1 MSVVAR
7 KIVNPEPMPPKSRKP
22 HLPTPKE
29 IWKQARHDWF
39 GKDVQETPTVS
50 YVWTADQFGHVGLGF
65 QITFLFAG
73 LALLSNL
80 STPWTLTI
88 AAAVNFAIWVTKEIY
103 DYIRERKKATAAESV
118 FPFNGKEILW
128 NVFTA
133 LFYILVGAIVAG
145 AIPFGVW
152 SPLVTLVIL
161 LLPAALLG
169 LWWLRR
175 KIVFQQAGLPY
186 LYRLANFPVPI
197 PESTVDFIK
206 AMCDPNK
213 PGPRHLVVGGKPNTG
228 KSCLATGIG
237 TEFAFRCGIGRYT
250 TLAKLLE
257 LMDTGKEFKDGRTL
271 WPWDQSDLLIVD
283 DVDKVFRGT
292 PLVADVKTIEP
303 FLQYLRSKLPRD
315 LKDRR
320 TIWVVEDS
328 DNVNFWQETV
338 AKALQLDRPALELRG
353 LWLQTTVASA
363 LATKAE
369 ARKAQK

>member
-103 DYIRERKKATAAESV
+103 DYIRERKKATTAESV

-133 LFYILVGAIVAG
+133 LFYILVGAIGAG

-186 LYRLANFPVPI
+186 LYRLANFPVPSPPSISSRPCATQRNRVHAIWWSAASRI
-197 PESTVDFIK
+197 PANPV
-206 AMCDPNK
+206 
-213 PGPRHLVVGGKPNTG
+213 
-228 KSCLATGIG
+228 
-237 TEFAFRCGIGRYT
+237 
-250 TLAKLLE
+250 
-257 LMDTGKEFKDGRTL
+257 
-271 WPWDQSDLLIVD
+271 
-283 DVDKVFRGT
+283 
-292 PLVADVKTIEP
+292 
-303 FLQYLRSKLPRD
+303 LRPVSAPSSHS
-315 LKDRR
+315 
-320 TIWVVEDS
+320 VVE
-328 DNVNFWQETV
+328 
-338 AKALQLDRPALELRG
+338 
-353 LWLQTTVASA
+353 SA
-363 LATKAE
+363 ATPHS
-369 ARKAQK
+369 RSCWS